1 MHIVHLALGVD
12 AVASVL
18 IDMCDYPNLIEGFTR
33 DDKLSTLYANYREWC
48 EATSVADRAARKF
61 FTTGVL
67 RPQGGAQYPAV
78 SQKILSATACRYLIF
93 WLSRALQQIVLDDDI
108 YKHPVNDSLN

>member
-18 IDMCDYPNLIEGFTR
+18 INMCDYPNLIAGSTR

-48 EATSVADRAARKF
+48 EATS
-61 FTTGVL
+61 
-67 RPQGGAQYPAV
+67 P
-78 SQKILSATACRYLIF
+78 
-93 WLSRALQQIVLDDDI
+93 
-108 YKHPVNDSLN
+108 

>member
-1 MHIVHLALGVD
+1 MFLLGVD
-12 AVASVL
+12 LFDLQQASST
-18 IDMCDYPNLIEGFTR
+18 DKTTPDSFESNCEPNNLG
-33 DDKLSTLYANYREWC
+33 
-48 EATSVADRAARKF
+48 VADRAERKF